1 MKKTLYLF
9 MLLAACS
16 SAVKAQFCNTQKGTL
31 LYYETRDTEKETVQ
45 TDTSCIV
52 DVYKSGDTLIVKQ
65 ENWGKRAEFGD
76 AAEQITFRCDNDKTT
91 RMTLMSAD
99 YLKEMMY
106 RYYLDGYHQANPE
119 ETDEEK
125 MKKGFDEFMEQL
137 HCKGEVYIPLKT
149 DAKAGDKLP
158 ESKFL
163 YKLKPI
169 KMTASVSNGTVIGF
183 ETLTTEAGTFNCL
196 KVSYQAKYKIMFIS
210 ESTYMTEWYAENVGL
225 VKSEER
231 TKRGKVMA
239 TSTLVR
245 IEKPSI

>member
-1 MKKTLYLF
+1 MKKAFYLF
-9 MLLAACS
+9 MLLTACS
-16 SAVKAQFCNTQKGTL
+16 GAAKAQFCNTQKGTL
-31 LYYETRDTEKETVQ
+31 LYYETCDMEKETVQ
-45 TDTSCIV
+45 TDTVCIV
-52 DVYKSGDTLIVKQ
+52 DVSKIGDTLIVKQ
-65 ENWGKRAEFGD
+65 ENRGKRSEFGD
-76 AAEQITFRCDNDKTT
+76 AAEQITFRYNDNTT

-125 MKKGFDEFMEQL
+125 MKKGFDEFMDQL
-137 HCKGEVYIPLKT
+137 RFEGEVYIPLRT
-149 DAKAGDKLP
+149 DAKTGDKLP

-169 KMTASVSNGTVIGF
+169 KMTASVSNGTVEGF

-210 ESTYMTEWYAENVGL
+210 ETTYITEWYAENIGL
-225 VKSEER
+225 VKSEEK
-231 TKRGKVMA
+231 TKRGKVTA

-245 IEKPSI
+245 IEKPSF